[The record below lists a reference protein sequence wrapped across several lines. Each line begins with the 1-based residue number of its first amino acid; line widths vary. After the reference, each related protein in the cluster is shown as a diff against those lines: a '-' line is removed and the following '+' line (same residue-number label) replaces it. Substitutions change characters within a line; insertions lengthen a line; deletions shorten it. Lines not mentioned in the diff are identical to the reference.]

1 MATDTNDRIT
11 LNDGASIPQL
21 GFGTLSI
28 QPDRED
34 SRENAILTA
43 NLVGFALEVGYRHI
57 DTAQSYGTERGVGEA
72 IAASGVP
79 RDQIFVTS
87 KLSNRNHHPDDV
99 RSSFEESLQKLGLE
113 YLDLFLIHW
122 PLPTLY
128 EGDFVSTWRAMI
140 ELLEDGRLR
149 TAGVSNFEAPH
160 LERIIRETG
169 VVPAINQIELH
180 PHFRNEVTAAASKK
194 NGIVVEAW
202 SPLGQGNVLD
212 DEVIGGIASSR
223 GKSPAQI
230 ILRWHIQHGNVV
242 IPKSANRQR
251 IEENFAVTDFELS
264 SDEIEVI
271 DALDRGEAG
280 RRGPHPNTFDWL
292 P

>member
-1 MATDTNDRIT
+1 MATETQGRIR

-34 SRENAILTA
+34 SRENAILTS

-57 DTAQSYGTERGVGEA
+57 DTAQSYGSERGVGEA
-72 IAASGVP
+72 IAASGIP
-79 RDQIFVTS
+79 REQIFVTS
-87 KLSNRNHHPDDV
+87 KLSNRNHRPDDV
-99 RSSFEESLQKLGLE
+99 RSSFAETLKKLGLE

-140 ELLEDGRLR
+140 ELLQDGRLR
-149 TAGVSNFEAPH
+149 TVGVSNFEPPH
-160 LERIIRETG
+160 LDRIISETG
-169 VVPAINQIELH
+169 VVPAVNQIELH
-180 PHFRNEVTAAASKK
+180 PYFHNETTAAASRKS
-194 NGIVVEAW
+194 GIAVEAW

-212 DEVIGGIASSR
+212 DAVIGGIASNR
-223 GKSPAQI
+223 ARSPAQI
-230 ILRWHIQHGNVV
+230 ILRWHIQRGNVV

-264 SDEIEVI
+264 LDELQAI
-271 DALDRGEAG
+271 DALNRDEEG